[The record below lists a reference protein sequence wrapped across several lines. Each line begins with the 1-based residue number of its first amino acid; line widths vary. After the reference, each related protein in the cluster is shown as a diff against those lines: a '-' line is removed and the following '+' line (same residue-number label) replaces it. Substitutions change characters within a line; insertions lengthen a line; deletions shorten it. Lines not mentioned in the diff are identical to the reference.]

1 MVNQLLIPI
10 STTCTIIHDF
20 ICFTDFEIVHKTN
33 EQKRATVRVLLI
45 IFSCINTLFNFIT
58 FGRKVCSRRITLT
71 ASVN

>member
-33 EQKRATVRVLLI
+33 EQKRATVR
-45 IFSCINTLFNFIT
+45 S
-58 FGRKVCSRRITLT
+58 
-71 ASVN
+71 SVIDYFFMYKYTI